1 MNNSSHSGD
10 EQLPIQQDL
19 VAYLDGELDD
29 EGARRVEGLLS
40 SDADARE
47 EMHKLEVAWDL
58 LEELP
63 REEVG
68 QSFTH
73 TTVEMIALSAEGTVS
88 SEQKAWSRKQG
99 GRLALAGASLL
110 VAAASGFL
118 AVSLVWPNPNRSLL
132 RDLPLLEDLD
142 AYRQV
147 ETIDFIRQLKQSGLF
162 DDVQESEHAL

>member
-10 EQLPIQQDL
+10 DQLPIQQDL

-47 EMHKLEVAWDL
+47 EMHKLEGTWDL

-73 TTVEMIALSAEGTVS
+73 TTVVQPRRSNSTRPRLSQWPPSEM
-88 SEQKAWSRKQG
+88 
-99 GRLALAGASLL
+99 
-110 VAAASGFL
+110 
-118 AVSLVWPNPNRSLL
+118 
-132 RDLPLLEDLD
+132 
-142 AYRQV
+142 
-147 ETIDFIRQLKQSGLF
+147 
-162 DDVQESEHAL
+162 